1 MEIASYVIEKHV
13 DLATEFS
20 ESERLK
26 GSVYTYACEALTLG
40 LLLQEFKDAIREGDG
55 NRVMTVWKYF
65 FLLFKSTGRKNYAL
79 EAFTLLVQYHFIL
92 PPALAE
98 QLKWCRFIN
107 NHGIPG
113 RNISMD
119 LHMEHLN
126 RLCKTA
132 IEGLGAN
139 KSQKAIIRVGKQLE

>member
-1 MEIASYVIEKHV
+1 MS
-13 DLATEFS
+13 
-20 ESERLK
+20 
-26 GSVYTYACEALTLG
+26 
-40 LLLQEFKDAIREGDG
+40 
-55 NRVMTVWKYF
+55 VWKYF

-79 EAFTLLVQYHFIL
+79 EAFTLLAQYHFIL

-126 RLCKTA
+126 RSCKTA

-139 KSQKAIIRVGKQLE
+139 KSQKAIIRVGKTVGIVDELLIRRIVLPLSVMLIQQSLW